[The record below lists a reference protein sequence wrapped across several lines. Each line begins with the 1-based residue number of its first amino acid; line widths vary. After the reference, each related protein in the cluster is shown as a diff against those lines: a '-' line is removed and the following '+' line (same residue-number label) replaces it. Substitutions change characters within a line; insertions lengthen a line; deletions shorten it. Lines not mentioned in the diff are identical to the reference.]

1 MGTYKDANIKHP
13 SGFPN
18 HASNTRM
25 EEGERQEA
33 YSMRAYRRGVVGEV
47 HQRHL
52 HLAVHLASE
61 PFQRLAHV
69 AAPPAAAGTVLLG
82 ALPRL
87 RVELLTTWRR

>member
-1 MGTYKDANIKHP
+1 
-13 SGFPN
+13 
-18 HASNTRM
+18 
-25 EEGERQEA
+25 
-33 YSMRAYRRGVVGEV
+33 VVGEV

-69 AAPPAAAGTVLLG
+69 AAAPAAAGAVLLG

-87 RVELLTTWRR
+87 RVVLL